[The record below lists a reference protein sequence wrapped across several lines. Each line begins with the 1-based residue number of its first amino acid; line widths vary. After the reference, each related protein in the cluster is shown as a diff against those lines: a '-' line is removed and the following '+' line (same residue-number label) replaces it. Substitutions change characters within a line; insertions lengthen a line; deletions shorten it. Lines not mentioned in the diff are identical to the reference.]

1 MLSLSRV
8 LSVVGLVALIG
19 GPLGLAPALAQTPA
33 TQSTA
38 AISGNVTDPGGT
50 PVAGATVALHG
61 PSPATKTTDVNGHFS
76 VNAVPG
82 VYSVTVTKT
91 GFLGATEDDVALAPG
106 GVTISVRLQ
115 RPTFS
120 SLQTI
125 GSTRGSAGGGALP
138 QFNTTPASQQIISQQ
153 VFENQGDLQ
162 VRDIFDE
169 TPGIV
174 ASIPAGSANGGV
186 PGAIT
191 FPQIRGGLSY
201 ETAALIDGHPV
212 SVGEYGDYVTTFIN
226 RFLFQS
232 VELEKGP
239 GAITPLISRA
249 VNGTV
254 NFRTWDPTPTL
265 TSNAEVGAD
274 SWGGKYY
281 NLRIA
286 DTVANGKLGFVFDYA
301 DWGTPGPAGND
312 DPQSYLPYTL
322 IADGNV
328 TYTDSQGHPV
338 TIPQPS
344 EVKGSTVGAY
354 NTYIGFAGSA
364 LACCVNLNTWYQNRG
379 FLGKLR
385 YNLSNSTSLTVT
397 EISTQ
402 TMSSQN
408 GNTNEMF
415 AYNFAPTVPGLL
427 APGSREAFNPYSDLF
442 AGDYEIN
449 NEPIFEGELRTQLG
463 GDNVLFRAYHAGISR
478 LQTNGDA
485 PDTPI
490 VMPVYLYGETTT
502 GTPLNGLDPY
512 GKPYTATYTD
522 PLYQTNEID
531 SLTGYSFEYDHP
543 LGESGD
549 VLTFS
554 TDQNYSQTHVYE
566 PGVTDVAYGPG
577 DIPSG
582 SAQNTGTY
590 LLRGTFQITPK
601 LSAIAG
607 YYLTRFSSNFA
618 TWYDTASA
626 LYLPVFHDEV
636 DWHSDG
642 RVALAYRADHD
653 TSLRF
658 AAGSAVVPAYL
669 GILTGAAAGTPTAC
683 GAAAAAQTPPKTVL
697 CPDGQPT
704 GYYNTLGG
712 GLKIQPETSFG
723 YDLGADRRI
732 GSDGTTVVSG
742 DIYLTNLHD
751 QFLKAYYPNGT
762 FDGLPLYTDA
772 YSNLADAR
780 YQGIELTLS
789 HAPPTGFGYILS
801 GSLIHDAPYDVS
813 AGVAAQNPFL
823 VSGENFGPE
832 TLASNTRMP
841 YSQGYAEANYRKNG
855 FYANVGGLY
864 IGPNNSYNEPAFMVF
879 SSTVRVPLFHGM
891 DIDAHGNTYVQLS
904 VRNLFNVHPE
914 IFDLDYQGLGYAGNG
929 TYYIPSLKGYGPRSF
944 VLSLSHDF
952 K

>member
-1 MLSLSRV
+1 VLSLSRV
-8 LSVVGLVALIG
+8 LSVVSLAALIG
-19 GPLGLAPALAQTPA
+19 GPLGLAPALAQ
-33 TQSTA
+33 STA
-38 AISGNVTDPGGT
+38 PISGNVTDPGGAA
-50 PVAGATVALHG
+50 VAGATVSLHG
-61 PSPATKTTDVNGHFS
+61 PSLATTTTDANGHFS

-91 GFLGATEDDVALAPG
+91 GFLGATEDDIALAPG

-125 GSTRGSAGGGALP
+125 GSTRGSAGGGGGP
-138 QFNTTPASQQIISQQ
+138 QFNTTPASQQVIGQQ

-162 VRDIFDE
+162 IRDVLDE

-212 SVGEYGDYVTTFIN
+212 SVGEYGDYVTTFLN
-226 RFLFQS
+226 RFLFQD

-239 GAITPLISRA
+239 GAITPLISRS

-274 SWGGKYY
+274 AWGGKYY

-286 DTVANGKLGFVFDYA
+286 DTIANGKLGFVFDYT
-301 DWGTPGPAGND
+301 DWGTPGPAGNN

-322 IADGNV
+322 LDDGNV
-328 TYTDSQGHPV
+328 TYTDSQGNPV
-338 TIPQPS
+338 KVSQPS
-344 EVKGSTVGAY
+344 EVGGGTVGAK
-354 NTYIGFAGSA
+354 NTYVGFAGNV
-364 LACCVNLNTWYQNRG
+364 LGCCVNLNTWFQSRG

-385 YNLSNSTSLTVT
+385 YNFSNSTSLTFS

-402 TMSSQN
+402 TLSSQN
-408 GNTNEMF
+408 GNTNELY
-415 AYNFAPTVPGLL
+415 AYNYAPTVPGLL
-427 APGSREAFNPYSDLF
+427 PPGSREAFNPYSDLF

-449 NEPIFEGELRTQLG
+449 NEPIFEGELRTQID

-478 LQTNGDA
+478 LQTNGDP

-490 VMPVYLYGETTT
+490 VMPVYLYGQTT
-502 GTPLNGLDPY
+502 GGAPLNGLDPY
-512 GKPYTATYTD
+512 GKPYVATYTD
-522 PLYQTNEID
+522 PLYQSNEID

-566 PGVTDVAYGPG
+566 PGVSDIAYGAG

-618 TWYDTASA
+618 TWYDTSTA
-626 LYLPVFHDEV
+626 LFLPVFNDIV
-636 DWHSDG
+636 NWHSDE

-653 TSLRF
+653 TSVRF

-669 GILTGAAAGTPTAC
+669 GILTGAAAGTPQPC
-683 GAAAAAQTPPKTVL
+683 GAAVTPPKVAL
-697 CPDGQPT
+697 CPDGQAT
-704 GYYNTLGG
+704 GYTTTIGG
-712 GLKIQPETSFG
+712 GLNIQPETSFG

-732 GSDGTTVVSG
+732 GSDGSTVLSG

-751 QFLKAYYPNGT
+751 QFLKAYYSNGT
-762 FDGLPLYTDA
+762 FDGLPLYTEA
-772 YSNLADAR
+772 YSNLSDSR
-780 YQGIELTLS
+780 YQGIELTLNHS
-789 HAPPTGFGYILS
+789 PRVGFGYILQ
-801 GSLIHDAPYDVS
+801 GSLIHDAPYDVPS
-813 AGVAAQNPFL
+813 GTLAQNEFL
-823 VSGENFGPE
+823 VAGENFGPE

-841 YSQGYAEANYRKNG
+841 YSQGYAEASYRSNG

-879 SSTVRVPLFHGM
+879 ASTVRVPLFHGP
-891 DIDAHGNTYVQLS
+891 DNDVHGNTSVQLS

-914 IFDLDYQGLGYAGNG
+914 IFDLDYQGLGYAGNNG
-929 TYYIPSLKGYGPRSF
+929 ANYLPSLKGYGPRSF
-944 VLSLSHDF
+944 ILSLSHDF